1 VVRGRSVDLEDRGD
15 DVRRELDALRL
26 ELAEVSESRR
36 RLATAADAERRD
48 FERDLHHGVQQ
59 LLTAIA
65 ANLELAA
72 ISIDHD
78 PEIAARLLAEIGED
92 VRSTL
97 EATRQLAHRIYPPFL
112 ETGGLVAALRAAAAN
127 AGVPVRIDVL
137 PGATCPPKVAGAVY
151 FCCLDLLELAAP
163 GTTVT
168 ISVRSEGDAVA
179 FAVVAECDA
188 DAEHLPLRD
197 RIEALGGRV
206 TILRSGDRLEVAAW
220 LPPPR

>member
-26 ELAEVSESRR
+26 ELAEVRESRR
-36 RLATAADAERRD
+36 RLATATDAERRD

-78 PEIAARLLAEIGED
+78 PEVAARLLAELGED

-97 EATRQLAHRIYPPFL
+97 EATRQLAHRIYPPLL
-112 ETGGLVAALRAAAAN
+112 ETGGLVAALRAAAAS
-127 AGVPVRIDVL
+127 AGVPARIDV
-137 PGATCPPKVAGAVY
+137 PQGTTCPPHIGGAVY
-151 FCCLDLLELAAP
+151 FCCLNALQRAAP
-163 GTTVT
+163 GTMVT
-168 ISVRSEGDAVA
+168 ISVRGEGDAVA
-179 FAVVAECDA
+179 FDVVAVCDA
-188 DAEHLPLRD
+188 DAEHLALRD

-206 TILRSGDRLEVAAW
+206 TIRRSGDRLEVAGW
-220 LPPPR
+220 LPLPR